1 MGHPVIELDDVTKRY
16 KIYKNPRHRAVEMLV
31 PGVRRL
37 HTDFWALR
45 GITLTVE
52 RGETIGVV
60 GVNGSG
66 KSTLLQLLAGIIRPA
81 GGRLEVHGRVSSL
94 LELGAGFHPELT
106 GRQNV
111 EMFGTI
117 IGLSLAEIRRR
128 LPDIERFAGI
138 GDFIEQ
144 PVKTYSSGMFVR
156 LAFAAAIHVEPDILL
171 VDEALAVGDAV
182 FQHQCVRRIREM
194 QTAGTT
200 VIFVSHDA
208 GMIKAVSSRV
218 VLLDQGRLVA
228 QGDPAEIASLY
239 FARASAE
246 IARVQAAGA
255 SVTIG
260 SASGAQEIPG
270 GSLEPQT
277 QLFRH
282 GTGDAMI
289 RRVELLDAGGRPTT
303 AVGFNEEA
311 VLRVH
316 AEYRT
321 AAPASIIGFSLR
333 DRTGAELIGTN
344 TFEEGVTLP
353 AREPNSALTVDFR
366 LRLPLTPG
374 TYSVSSA
381 IAPDRYTRAYYDWV
395 DNALVV
401 TVLPPPSGKAIH
413 GQVWVPVEISVRAS

>member
-138 GDFIEQ
+138 GDFVEQ

-246 IARVQAAGA
+246 IAKVQAAGA

-321 AAPASIIGFSLR
+321 AAPASIIGFSFR

>member
-16 KIYKNPRHRAVEMLV
+16 KIYRNPRHRALEMLV
-31 PGVRRL
+31 PCVRRL

-52 RGETIGVV
+52 RGETIGIV

-194 QTAGTT
+194 QAAGTT

-218 VLLDQGRLVA
+218 VLLDQGRMVA
-228 QGDPAEIASLY
+228 QGDPAEVASLY

-246 IARVQAAGA
+246 IAKVQAAGA

-260 SASGAQEIPG
+260 GPSDAGEIPG
-270 GSLEPQT
+270 GNLEPQT

-316 AEYRT
+316 AEYMK
-321 AAPASIIGFSLR
+321 AAPASIIGFGFR

-353 AREPNSALTVDFR
+353 AREPNSTLTVDFR
-366 LRLPLTPG
+366 LRLPLAPG

-401 TVLPPPSGKAIH
+401 TVLPPSSGKAIH
-413 GQVWVPVEISVRAS
+413 GQVWVPVEISVSAS

>member
-138 GDFIEQ
+138 GDFVEQ

-194 QTAGTT
+194 QAAGTT

-321 AAPASIIGFSLR
+321 AAPASIIGFSFR

>member
-138 GDFIEQ
+138 GDFVERL
-144 PVKTYSSGMFVR
+144 PRRSTSSPTSCWWTKRSRSATRCFSINACGASAR
-156 LAFAAAIHVEPDILL
+156 CRPP
-171 VDEALAVGDAV
+171 
-182 FQHQCVRRIREM
+182 VRR
-194 QTAGTT
+194 
-200 VIFVSHDA
+200 
-208 GMIKAVSSRV
+208 
-218 VLLDQGRLVA
+218 
-228 QGDPAEIASLY
+228 
-239 FARASAE
+239 
-246 IARVQAAGA
+246 
-255 SVTIG
+255 
-260 SASGAQEIPG
+260 
-270 GSLEPQT
+270 
-277 QLFRH
+277 
-282 GTGDAMI
+282 
-289 RRVELLDAGGRPTT
+289 
-303 AVGFNEEA
+303 
-311 VLRVH
+311 
-316 AEYRT
+316 
-321 AAPASIIGFSLR
+321 
-333 DRTGAELIGTN
+333 
-344 TFEEGVTLP
+344 
-353 AREPNSALTVDFR
+353 
-366 LRLPLTPG
+366 
-374 TYSVSSA
+374 
-381 IAPDRYTRAYYDWV
+381 
-395 DNALVV
+395 
-401 TVLPPPSGKAIH
+401 
-413 GQVWVPVEISVRAS
+413 

>member
-194 QTAGTT
+194 QAAGTT

-246 IARVQAAGA
+246 IAKVQAAGA

-401 TVLPPPSGKAIH
+401 TVLPPSSGKAIH

>member
-321 AAPASIIGFSLR
+321 AAPASIIGFSFR

-401 TVLPPPSGKAIH
+401 TVLPPSSGKAIH

>member
-138 GDFIEQ
+138 GDFVEQ

-194 QTAGTT
+194 QAAGTT

-246 IARVQAAGA
+246 IAKVQAAGA

-321 AAPASIIGFSLR
+321 AAPASIIGFSFR

>member
-194 QTAGTT
+194 QAAGTT

-246 IARVQAAGA
+246 IAKVQAAGA

>member
-138 GDFIEQ
+138 GDFVEQ

-194 QTAGTT
+194 QAAGTT

>member
-1 MGHPVIELDDVTKRY
+1 
-16 KIYKNPRHRAVEMLV
+16 
-31 PGVRRL
+31 
-37 HTDFWALR
+37 
-45 GITLTVE
+45 
-52 RGETIGVV
+52 
-60 GVNGSG
+60 
-66 KSTLLQLLAGIIRPA
+66 
-81 GGRLEVHGRVSSL
+81 
-94 LELGAGFHPELT
+94 
-106 GRQNV
+106 
-111 EMFGTI
+111 
-117 IGLSLAEIRRR
+117 
-128 LPDIERFAGI
+128 
-138 GDFIEQ
+138 
-144 PVKTYSSGMFVR
+144 
-156 LAFAAAIHVEPDILL
+156 
-171 VDEALAVGDAV
+171 
-182 FQHQCVRRIREM
+182 M
-194 QTAGTT
+194 QAAGTT

-218 VLLDQGRLVA
+218 VQLDQGRLVA

-246 IARVQAAGA
+246 IAKVQAAGA

-270 GSLEPQT
+270 GSLELQT

-321 AAPASIIGFSLR
+321 AAPASIIGFSFR

-353 AREPNSALTVDFR
+353 ARQPNSALTVDFR

-401 TVLPPPSGKAIH
+401 TVLPPSSGKAIH

>member
-138 GDFIEQ
+138 GDFVEQ

-321 AAPASIIGFSLR
+321 AAPASIIGFSFR

>member
-194 QTAGTT
+194 QAAGTT

-321 AAPASIIGFSLR
+321 AAPASIIGFSFR

>member
-138 GDFIEQ
+138 GDFVEQ

-194 QTAGTT
+194 QAAGTT

-401 TVLPPPSGKAIH
+401 TVLPPSSGKAIH

>member
-16 KIYKNPRHRAVEMLV
+16 KIYRNPRHRALEMLV

-52 RGETIGVV
+52 RGETIGIV

-194 QTAGTT
+194 QAAGTT

-218 VLLDQGRLVA
+218 VLLDQGRMVA
-228 QGDPAEIASLY
+228 QGDPAEVASLY

-246 IARVQAAGA
+246 IAKVQAAGA

-260 SASGAQEIPG
+260 SPSGTEEIPG
-270 GSLEPQT
+270 GSLEPQS

-316 AEYRT
+316 AEYMK
-321 AAPASIIGFSLR
+321 AAPASIIGFSFR

-366 LRLPLTPG
+366 LRLPLAPG

-401 TVLPPPSGKAIH
+401 TVLPPSSGKAIH

>member
-194 QTAGTT
+194 QAAGTT

-246 IARVQAAGA
+246 IAKVQAAGA

-321 AAPASIIGFSLR
+321 AAPASIIGFSFR

>member
-16 KIYKNPRHRAVEMLV
+16 KIYRNPRHRALEMLV

-52 RGETIGVV
+52 RGETVGVV

-194 QTAGTT
+194 QAAGTT

-255 SVTIG
+255 SVSIG
-260 SASGAQEIPG
+260 SPSGTEEIPG
-270 GSLEPQT
+270 GSLEPQS

-316 AEYRT
+316 AEYMK
-321 AAPASIIGFSLR
+321 AAPASIIGFSFR

-366 LRLPLTPG
+366 LRLPLAPG

-401 TVLPPPSGKAIH
+401 TVLPPSSGKAIH

>member
-138 GDFIEQ
+138 GDFVEQ

-194 QTAGTT
+194 QAAGTT

-246 IARVQAAGA
+246 IAKVQAAGA

-321 AAPASIIGFSLR
+321 AAPASIIGFSFR

-401 TVLPPPSGKAIH
+401 TVLPPSSGKAIH

>member
-138 GDFIEQ
+138 GDFVEQ